1 MEEKS
6 PAAKANKDI
15 DMGPYAGTNYK
26 AVCPVVA
33 DLYTDNLER
42 LERKKSEIPEG
53 MWKRTA
59 ALAEQY
65 MAQHP
70 GMARNG
76 LDVGFKDAVE
86 ISNIAF
92 NPIEI

>member
-33 DLYTDNLER
+33 DLYTDNLREHKKNKVEKGGYIGYKTSKRER
-42 LERKKSEIPEG
+42 HLMNARSLLHYSSAS
-53 MWKRTA
+53 A
-59 ALAEQY
+59 AIL
-65 MAQHP
+65 
-70 GMARNG
+70 
-76 LDVGFKDAVE
+76 
-86 ISNIAF
+86 
-92 NPIEI
+92 